1 MDELRALVRD
11 LATRPSA
18 ENVDVF
24 VAELA
29 AVPASAELTAFI
41 TETLELSALHQVS
54 DSTGK
59 TVRWHLVDRL
69 LGLGF
74 PHALHVSPDDLDYH
88 RDRIGNAGAIPA
100 ALTTVVS
107 LLTMFWSF
115 GFALLAG
122 VAALSSHE
130 VSLKIGAVG
139 MGLAGVHAVLAFV
152 NSIRVTRGE
161 PAPLMSWLGWAFL
174 FGPAMAAIAEL
185 AERRGGTVALV
196 LGAPA
201 MLTALLCAVTAAMSG
216 NRESKPAPKRGR
228 VDAVE
233 AQATPQTARIDVRG

>member
-18 ENVDVF
+18 ENADVF

-54 DSTGK
+54 DSSGK
-59 TVRWHLVDRL
+59 TVRWHLIDRL
-69 LGLGF
+69 LALGF

-100 ALTTVVS
+100 ALTTVAS

-122 VAALSSHE
+122 FAAFSSYE
-130 VSLKIGAVG
+130 PSLKVGAVG
-139 MGLAGVHAVLAFV
+139 MGLAGIHAVLAFV
-152 NSIRVTRGE
+152 NSIRVGRGE
-161 PAPLMSWLGWAFL
+161 PAPLMPWLGWAFML
-174 FGPAMAAIAEL
+174 GPVVAAIAEL
-185 AERRGGTVALV
+185 TERRGGTVAIV

-201 MLTALLCAVTAAMSG
+201 MLTALLCALTAAMVG
-216 NRESKPAPKRGR
+216 TRAKPAPTQAR
-228 VDAVE
+228 VDALE
-233 AQATPQTARIDVRG
+233 AQATPHGARVDVRG